1 MKSLMIIC
9 CIISFL
15 FFHTQ
20 IVYAGK
26 LVNSKDLEKEDVQT
40 AIMSVA
46 WGGIRTD
53 SNIVALSD
61 IDQSTV
67 TVIDIHQEGN
77 KALVYCNF
85 TNKNGE
91 KLFGYI
97 PLIRLADSL
106 IWVNRDNWAL
116 LAKN

>member
-1 MKSLMIIC
+1 MKSLMVFFC
-9 CIISFL
+9 FISFL

-26 LVNSKDLEKEDVQT
+26 LVNSKYLEKEDVQT
-40 AIMSVA
+40 AILSVV

-53 SNIVALSD
+53 SNIIALAD

-77 KALVYCNF
+77 TALVYCNF
-85 TNKNGE
+85 INKKGE

-97 PLIRLADSL
+97 PLIRLAKSL
-106 IWVNRDNWAL
+106 IWVNRDNWTL
-116 LAKN
+116 LAQN

>member
-26 LVNSKDLEKEDVQT
+26 PVNLKYLEKEDVQT
-40 AIMSVA
+40 AIMSVV

-53 SNIVALSD
+53 SQIVALSD
-61 IDQSTV
+61 IDQRTV
-67 TVIDIHQEGN
+67 KVIDIHQEGN
-77 KALVYCNF
+77 TALVYCNF
-85 TNKNGE
+85 TNKKGE

-97 PLIRLADSL
+97 PLIRLANSL
-106 IWVNRDNWAL
+106 IWVNRDNWTL